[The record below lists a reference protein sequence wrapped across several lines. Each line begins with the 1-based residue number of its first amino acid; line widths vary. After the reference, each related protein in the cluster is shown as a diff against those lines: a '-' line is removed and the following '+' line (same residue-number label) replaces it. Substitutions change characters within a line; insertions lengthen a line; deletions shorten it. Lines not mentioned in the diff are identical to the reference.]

1 MSQWAEIRH
10 MHVVDG
16 VPKREIARRLG
27 LDRKTVERALS
38 QSTAPV
44 GRRSPARGRRLDAH
58 RAEIEGMLRGEGRL
72 TAKRIGAILREK
84 HPALAI
90 RERALR
96 RYVARLRGALFP
108 PEAFVH
114 RTHRP
119 GHTMEVDFG
128 ETWVEVAGQLL
139 KARYLVATLPACNAY
154 FAKLY
159 PVERLECLLDGILA
173 AFCYFGGLTGR
184 VVLDN
189 TSLAVREVLR
199 GPERVENRRFHAFRG
214 ELALDV
220 DFCAPRKGW
229 EKGSVEGGVHYVR
242 ENCLRPRI
250 SGASWAAIN
259 AQVLRI
265 LEADIGSRLLP
276 DGRNCAEALREEQS
290 LLRSLPVYLPDTSRT
305 MPRVV
310 DKFGHVL
317 IDGVRYSVPIEHA
330 YQAALVHL
338 FHDRVEVEVA
348 GVRVATHT
356 RSFRPGRNVLDAR
369 HILGLLGRKHRASGE
384 ATALLDLP
392 PEFEELRRALREHTR
407 HPDREWVEVL
417 KLMLTHTEEDVAAAV
432 TVAIAR
438 ASPRLE
444 TVRMLLRKEEIPPRS
459 AEPVLLAR
467 EDLASIAVAPPDLS
481 SWDLLV
487 ESA

>member
-1 MSQWAEIRH
+1 
-10 MHVVDG
+10 
-16 VPKREIARRLG
+16 
-27 LDRKTVERALS
+27 
-38 QSTAPV
+38 
-44 GRRSPARGRRLDAH
+44 
-58 RAEIEGMLRGEGRL
+58 
-72 TAKRIGAILREK
+72 
-84 HPALAI
+84 
-90 RERALR
+90 
-96 RYVARLRGALFP
+96 
-108 PEAFVH
+108 
-114 RTHRP
+114 
-119 GHTMEVDFG
+119 MEVDRG
-128 ETWVEVAGQLL
+128 GTWVEVAGQLL

-159 PVERLECLLDGILA
+159 PVERLECLLDGILS
-173 AFCYFGGLTGR
+173 AFCYFGGLTAR

-189 TSLAVREVLR
+189 TSARGARGLR
-199 GPERVENRRFHAFRG
+199 GPERVEERRFHAFRGGG

-250 SGASWAAIN
+250 SGASWEAIN
-259 AQVLRI
+259 AQVLRV
-265 LEADIGSRLLP
+265 LEADLGSRLLP
-276 DGRNCAEALREEQS
+276 DGRTCAAALLEEQS

-338 FHDRVEVEVA
+338 FHDRVEAEVA

-356 RSFRPGRNVLDAR
+356 RSFRPGRNVLDVR

-384 ATALLDLP
+384 ATAVLDLP

-417 KLMLTHTEEDVAAAV
+417 KLMLTHAEEDVAAAV
-432 TVAIAR
+432 AVAIAR
-438 ASPRLE
+438 ALPE
-444 TVRMLLRKEEIPPRS
+444 
-459 AEPVLLAR
+459 AR
-467 EDLASIAVAPPDLS
+467 DRADAAAQGGDPTALGRAGAAHPGGSCLDRRGTA
-481 SWDLLV
+481 
-487 ESA
+487 